1 MFPTLLLLRP
11 YPVMF
16 TTAFIVIRQMN
27 VPSVYLDGMQLE
39 FFVRQIFTVML
50 MTVTLVQLH
59 PTVQPVTQIMSWS

>member
-1 MFPTLLLLRP
+1 M
-11 YPVMF
+11 MF